1 MPIELSDNRIPSA
14 PVLRHQV
21 IGEIACVSLIR
32 FEQRDRLRKNP
43 ATNQMEKIQNGIRQD
58 GSPKYRQELVVHGVA
73 MDGTTMQCKIGD
85 DMHTPAAGERVRLIL
100 KGKSFGNWIEAV
112 KQHRTAHGKLAVG
125 DLVYLETTHAQA
137 YDQDGNPKGQEIRDQ
152 VQVAAIP
159 RGVTVGFYG
168 TLQLAPAASP
178 QWQEHCEELYHQ
190 DEASKARQHAQPL
203 DDNFDDYAPQESAAP
218 PVRPMA
224 PPPMAPPPMA
234 PPSAPPV
241 RPMAPPPMAAPP
253 RSF

>member
-1 MPIELSDNRIPSA
+1 MAIELNDNRTPST

-21 IGEIACVSLIR
+21 IGELACIALVR

-43 ATNQMEKIQNGIRQD
+43 GTGQMERIQNGIKQD
-58 GSPKYRQELVVHGVA
+58 GSPKYRQELVIHGVA

-85 DMHTPAAGERVRLIL
+85 DLHTPASGERVRIIL
-100 KGKSFGNWIEAV
+100 KGKSYGNWIEAV
-112 KQHRTAHGKLAVG
+112 KAHRTANGKLAVG

-152 VQVAAIP
+152 NQAAAIP

-178 QWQEHCEELYHQ
+178 QWQEHCEQLYHQ
-190 DEASKARQHAQPL
+190 DEAAKARQQSQSL
-203 DDNFDDYAPQESAAP
+203 DDEWDDEFGAAATQAPA
-218 PVRPMA
+218 R
-224 PPPMAPPPMA
+224 PMA
-234 PPSAPPV
+234 PPSAPV
-241 RPMAPPPMAAPP
+241 RPP
-253 RSF
+253 F